1 MIVTVLYPSLLY
13 LAEDIPRHIPSLALI
28 GGNGSSELPHKALSE
43 KHMTK
48 KFSVV
53 YGAAR

>member
-1 MIVTVLYPSLLY
+1 VIVTVLYPSLLY